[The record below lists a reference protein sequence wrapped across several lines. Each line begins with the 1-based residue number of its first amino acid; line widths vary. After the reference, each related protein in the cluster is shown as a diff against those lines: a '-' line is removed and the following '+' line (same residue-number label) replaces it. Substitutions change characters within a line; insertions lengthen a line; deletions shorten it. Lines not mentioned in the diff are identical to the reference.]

1 MKFLK
6 KLLICSVFIL
16 PTVAAYAAPATS
28 QQIAQLMKVS
38 NVEQITQDT
47 LKQLKPAFQQQAD
60 ISVKAYLQKDQL
72 NEQEQQVAN
81 EFANKMYQYAIESA
95 DFKILQPRI
104 EKVYAEVFT
113 SQEIQAQIN
122 FYSSAEGQSILKKT
136 PLLAQKMVEITN
148 GQLMQSMT
156 SAEAAFADITKQ
168 LEALKKNQK

>member
-1 MKFLK
+1 
-6 KLLICSVFIL
+6 
-16 PTVAAYAAPATS
+16 
-28 QQIAQLMKVS
+28 MKVS

-81 EFANKMYQYAIESA
+81 EFANKMYQYALKSA
-95 DFKILQPRI
+95 DFKTLQPRI

-122 FYSSAEGQSILKKT
+122 FYSSTEGQAILKKT
-136 PLLAQKMVEITN
+136 PLLAQKMVEMTN
-148 GQLMQSMT
+148 GQLQQSMA
-156 SAEAAFADITKQ
+156 SAEATFADINKK

>member
-1 MKFLK
+1 M
-6 KLLICSVFIL
+6 CSVFIL
-16 PTVAAYAAPATS
+16 PAVATYAAPATS
-28 QQIAQLMKVS
+28 QQIAQLMK
-38 NVEQITQDT
+38 ITDIEKMAQDT
-47 LKQLKPAFQQQAD
+47 FKQLKPMFQEQAD
-60 ISVKAYLQKDQL
+60 ISVKAYLKKDKL

-122 FYSSAEGQSILKKT
+122 FYSSVEGQAILKKT

-156 SAEAAFADITKQ
+156 SAEATFADINKQ